1 MPRILTLLITLFFCI
16 HSYGIQS
23 YVINFKK
30 IDNNQGLSLNGIT
43 SIFQDRDGYMW
54 FGTQYGLNRYDGIN
68 IKNYY
73 AGNSFNELSDNI
85 IVSILQDRSGNIWIA
100 TEQGVTVFNP
110 ITQKFYNLKKYNS
123 KNSVFS
129 QNILSIKLIDGKI
142 MLTTSKGLWSLNP
155 GTNLFTEENIKS
167 ICENIVHYKINYGI
181 NIESIKIC
189 LKDKNENY
197 WLTTKNQVIIAKI
210 SNNQLVVK
218 DKIRI
223 DPFVEVNIAS
233 FYQDNF
239 LNTWIGT
246 QNNGLYHLKE
256 NKGTYLVSKIYPK
269 NNSIINFSRISN
281 IIQDRDNNLIVT
293 SRGNGAILIP
303 KELLK
308 TNNFTNSS
316 INPIDL
322 QTQKIK
328 SIYLSRDKTLWVGS
342 LGNGVFYQNNSGLK
356 FTNYQIKDKKNNSI
370 VNNTR
375 SIIKDYFGNL
385 WMGTLFEGVYIYD
398 TTNQKVVKNL
408 FSGKSV
414 FALSKIDK
422 NHILAGTSDGLYVVT
437 FDKNNFST
445 KKLNTDNKID
455 AIIFSITHAKNQY
468 WIGTDNNLISFT
480 LTNDFEI
487 ANIVNYK
494 NKIVNP
500 TNSLS
505 FIRVVKYDPKHNTLW
520 VGSQTMGLIMAK
532 LNSDFTIKKLYNIH
546 NYSNKLEKNEYIGDI
561 NLGSKNNCWVGTRNG
576 LIEIKLSKN
585 GSISEIKK
593 FTVSNGLPSNLIQSL
608 QSDNQGDLWIGT
620 NRGLVKLN
628 HSYSVNNYDKNDGI
642 QDNEFSEHSCY
653 SDADGLLYFGG
664 IHGVSKFVPN
674 QIKYS
679 KYTEPVNLKDI
690 IVNGINANN
699 RRPLNDSIP
708 LSLSHQERNIK
719 INFLSPNYINPK
731 NCKYSYIL
739 EGYDKEWNFTTS
751 NVYFAGYKNLPTG
764 NYTFKIKASNED
776 GSWNA
781 NYTSLNIEI
790 RPSFWTSFTAIILY
804 LIILYVLIFLI
815 STITKKR
822 IEKKNKEQLEKQ
834 YHEQMEKINESKL
847 EFFINISH
855 EIRTPLTLVFCSI
868 EKLIS
873 NFVLN
878 SKQKKE
884 VLTIEKNVNNLLE
897 LTNELL
903 AIHKMET
910 GNYQLKVQKSDIIS
924 FFKNIK
930 IAFKALAKSK
940 NIKISI
946 DAYQPEVLI
955 WFDRNALGKIIYN
968 LISNAI
974 KHTNKGGKIVIKI
987 SPTSNNSFLAIDIID
1002 NGAGIDANFLSKIF
1016 NRFYHHGGN
1025 MDRYVNGFGIGL
1037 SLTKSL
1043 IELHKGTI
1051 SVSSELHK
1059 GTTFTLN
1066 LPLDENTYSAE
1077 EKSDRILWD
1086 NDLPRALIATDFDES
1101 DIDVNDKLVDKNVEF
1116 NAEKPTILYVDD
1128 NLDLLEN
1135 MADYFTDNYNIYT
1148 AENGEIG
1155 IEMANNLQ
1163 PDIIISDV
1171 VMPVMNGLELCKTL
1185 KHDIK
1190 TSHIPV
1196 ILLTAQGDMN
1206 TQFEGVQS
1214 GADYFVPKPFNIKIL
1229 NLTIKNLIESRNKF
1243 KNLFLTNKYE
1253 DAGDITTNSKDK
1265 EFIEK
1270 LLKYVNDH
1278 IEEDNLNII
1287 NIADEF
1293 SMSRST
1299 FFRKVKVITGTTG
1312 KEFIDSVRLKKATTL
1327 LLESDLNISEIAYA
1341 IGHSNPQ
1348 YFSKWFK
1355 SHCKMSPS
1363 EYILK
1368 NKLKD

>member
-1 MPRILTLLITLFFCI
+1 MFRIYILIISLFFYT
-16 HSYGIQS
+16 HSFYAQD
-23 YVINFKK
+23 YWDNFKK

-43 SIFQDRDGYMW
+43 TIFQDRAGYMW
-54 FGTQYGLNRYDGIN
+54 FGTQYGLNRYDGMT

-85 IVSILQDRSGNIWIA
+85 IVSILQDLSGNIWIA
-100 TEQGVTVFNP
+100 TEQGVTVLNP
-110 ITQKFYNLKKYNS
+110 TTEKFYNLKKYNS

-142 MLTTSKGLWSLNP
+142 MLTTSKGLWMINP
-155 GTNLFTEENIKS
+155 GTTLFTDENIGS
-167 ICENIVHYKINYGI
+167 IFTNNVHYKIN
-181 NIESIKIC
+181 NSIKIESLKIW
-189 LKDKNENY
+189 LKDKNANY
-197 WLTTKNQVIIAKI
+197 WLTTKNQLVIAKI
-210 SNNQLVVK
+210 INNQLVIK
-218 DKIRI
+218 DKIRV
-223 DPFVEVNIAS
+223 DPLADVTISTF
-233 FYQDNF
+233 FQDSF

-246 QNNGLYHLKE
+246 QDHGLYHIKE
-256 NKGTYLVSKIYPK
+256 NKGTFLVSKIYPK
-269 NNSIINFSRISN
+269 NGSPINFSRISN
-281 IIQDRDNNLIVT
+281 IIHDRDNNLIVT
-293 SRGNGAILIP
+293 SRGYGAILIP

-308 TNNFTNSS
+308 NNNFTNSS

-342 LGNGVFYQNNSGLK
+342 IGNGIFYQNNSGLK
-356 FTNYQIKDKKNNSI
+356 FKNYQIRDKKNNSI

-375 SIIKDYFGNL
+375 SIIKDSYGNL
-385 WMGTLFEGVYIYD
+385 WMGTLFEGVYIYN

-414 FALSKIDK
+414 FALSKIDN
-422 NHILAGTSDGLYVVT
+422 NHILAGTSDGLYLVT
-437 FDKNNFST
+437 FDKNNFSA
-445 KKLNTDNKID
+445 KKLNTNSKID

-468 WIGTDNNLISFT
+468 WVGTDNNLISFT

-487 ANIVNYK
+487 VNIVNYK
-494 NKIVNP
+494 NKIINP

-532 LNSDFTIKKLYNIH
+532 LNSDFTIKKFYSIN
-546 NYSNKLEKNEYIGDI
+546 NYSSKLEKNEYICDI
-561 NLGSKNNCWVGTRNG
+561 SLGSKNNCWVATRNG

-585 GSISEIKK
+585 GFISEIKK
-593 FTVSNGLPSNLIQSL
+593 FTVSDGLPSNLIQSL
-608 QSDNQGDLWIGT
+608 QNDSQGDLWIGT

-628 HSYSVNNYDKNDGI
+628 HFYSVVNYDKNDGI
-642 QDNEFSEHSCY
+642 QDNEFSEHSSY
-653 SDADGLLYFGG
+653 SDADGFLYFGG
-664 IHGVSKFVPN
+664 IHGVSKFSTK

-679 KYTEPVNLKDI
+679 NYTEPVNLKDI
-690 IVNGINANN
+690 IVNGINIKN
-699 RRPLNDSIP
+699 RRPINDSIP
-708 LSLSHQERNIK
+708 LSLSHDERNLK
-719 INFLSPNYINPK
+719 INFLSPNYANPK

-739 EGYDKEWNFTTS
+739 EGYDKEWKFTTS
-751 NVYFAGYKNLPTG
+751 NVYFVGYKNLPTG

-776 GSWNA
+776 GTWNA
-781 NYTSLNIEI
+781 NYTALNIEI
-790 RPSFWTSFTAIILY
+790 SPSFWISFTAFVLY
-804 LIILYVLIFLI
+804 LIILYVLIILI

-822 IEKKNKEQLEKQ
+822 LEKKNKEKLEKQ

-855 EIRTPLTLVFCSI
+855 EIRTPLTLILCSI
-868 EKLIS
+868 EKLVS
-873 NFVLN
+873 NFKLN
-878 SKQKKE
+878 PKQEKE
-884 VLTIEKNVNNLLE
+884 ALTIDKNVNTLLE

-910 GNYQLKVQKSDIIS
+910 GNYQLKVQKNDIIL
-924 FFKNIK
+924 FLKNIK
-930 IAFKALAKSK
+930 IAFKVLAKSK
-940 NIKISI
+940 EIKISI
-946 DAYQPEVLI
+946 DAYQPEVFI

-968 LISNAI
+968 LVSNAI
-974 KHTNKGGKIVIKI
+974 KHTNEGGKIVIKI
-987 SPTSNNSFLAIDIID
+987 SPSSNNRFLAIDVTD
-1002 NGAGIDANFLSKIF
+1002 NGAGIDPTFLSKIF

-1025 MDRYVNGFGIGL
+1025 MDRYVSGFGIGL

-1043 IELHKGTI
+1043 IELHKGSI
-1051 SVSSELHK
+1051 SVSSELNK
-1059 GTTFTLN
+1059 GSVFSLN
-1066 LPLDENTYSAE
+1066 LPLDENAYSDE
-1077 EKSDRILWD
+1077 EKSDRTLWD
-1086 NDLPRALIATDFDES
+1086 NDLPRALNATNSDQNNEVSSAKIVDEN
-1101 DIDVNDKLVDKNVEF
+1101 IEF
-1116 NAEKPTILYVDD
+1116 NAEKPTILYIDD
-1128 NLDLLEN
+1128 NIELLAN
-1135 MADYFTDNYNIYT
+1135 MADYFSDTYNIYT

-1155 IEMANNLQ
+1155 VEMANRLQ
-1163 PDIIISDV
+1163 PDVIISDI
-1171 VMPVMNGLELCKTL
+1171 VMPVMNGLEFCVIIKN
-1185 KHDIK
+1185 DIS

-1196 ILLTAQGDMN
+1196 ILLTGQGDLDS
-1206 TQFEGVQS
+1206 QFKGIQS
-1214 GADYFVPKPFNIKIL
+1214 GADYFVPKPFNIKLL

-1243 KNLFLTNKYE
+1243 KHLFATNKYN
-1253 DAGDITTNSKDK
+1253 DAEDITTNNKDK
-1265 EFIEK
+1265 EFIDK
-1270 LLKYVNDH
+1270 LLKYVNEH

-1293 SMSRST
+1293 AMSRST

-1312 KEFIDSVRLKKATTL
+1312 KDFIDKVRLKKATTL

-1368 NKLKD
+1368 NKK

>member
-1 MPRILTLLITLFFCI
+1 MYRNYILIISLFIYSPCF
-16 HSYGIQS
+16 YAQE
-23 YVINFKK
+23 YWDNFKK
-30 IDNNQGLSLNGIT
+30 IDNNQGLSLNGIST
-43 SIFQDRDGYMW
+43 IFQDRGGYMW
-54 FGTQYGLNRYDGIN
+54 FGTQYGLNRYDGMN

-73 AGNSFNELSDNI
+73 SGNSLNELSDNI
-85 IVSILQDRSGNIWIA
+85 IVSILQDLSGNIWIA

-110 ITQKFYNLKKYNS
+110 ITEKFYNLKKYNS

-142 MLTTSKGLWSLNP
+142 MLTTSKGLWSINP
-155 GTNLFTEENIKS
+155 GTNLFTDDNIALIFK
-167 ICENIVHYKINYGI
+167 NNVHYIINNSI

-189 LKDKNENY
+189 LKDKNGNY
-197 WLTTKNQVIIAKI
+197 WLTTKNQVIIAQI
-210 SNNQLVVK
+210 NNNQLVVK
-218 DKIRI
+218 HKIRI
-223 DPFVEVNIAS
+223 DPLADVTISS
-233 FYQDNF
+233 FFQDNF

-246 QNNGLYHLKE
+246 LDNGLYHVKE
-256 NKGTYLVSKIYPK
+256 NKETYLASKIYPK
-269 NNSIINFSRISN
+269 NNSAVHFSRISS
-281 IIQDRDNNLIVT
+281 IIQDRDNNLIIT
-293 SRGNGAILIP
+293 SRGNGAIVLP

-308 TNNFTNSS
+308 NNNFSNSA

-342 LGNGVFYQNNSGLK
+342 LGNGVFYQNNFGLK
-356 FTNYQIKDKKNNSI
+356 FTNYQIKDKINNSI

-375 SIIKDYFGNL
+375 SIVKDSFGNL

-408 FSGKSV
+408 FNGKSV
-414 FALSKIDK
+414 FALSKIDN

-437 FDKNNFST
+437 FDKSNFST
-445 KKLNTDNKID
+445 KKLNTNHKID

-468 WIGTDNNLISFT
+468 WVGTDNNLSSFT
-480 LTNDFEI
+480 LTNNFEI
-487 ANIVNYK
+487 ANIINYK

-520 VGSQTMGLIMAK
+520 IGSQTMGLIMAK
-532 LNSDFTIKKLYNIH
+532 LNTDLTIKEFDNIN

-561 NLGSKNNCWVGTRNG
+561 SIGNKNNCWIGTRKG
-576 LIEIKLSKN
+576 LLEIKLAKN
-585 GSISEIKK
+585 GSISAIKK

-608 QSDNQGDLWIGT
+608 QSDNQGNLWIGT

-628 HSYSVNNYDKNDGI
+628 HSYSVNYYDKKDGI
-642 QDNEFSEHSCY
+642 QDNEFSEHSSY
-653 SDADGLLYFGG
+653 SDADGFLYFGG
-664 IHGVSKFVPN
+664 IRGVSKFAPK

-699 RRPLNDSIP
+699 RRPFNDSAP
-708 LSLSHQERNIK
+708 LSLSHQERNLK
-719 INFLSPNYINPK
+719 INFLSPNYANPK

-739 EGYDKEWNFTTS
+739 EGYDKEWHFTTT

-776 GSWNA
+776 GTWNA

-790 RPSFWTSFTAIILY
+790 RPSFWTSFTAIFLY
-804 LIILYVLIFLI
+804 LIILCVLIFLI

-822 IEKKNKEQLEKQ
+822 LEKKNKDQLEKQ
-834 YHEQMEKINESKL
+834 YQEQMEKINESKL

-855 EIRTPLTLVFCSI
+855 EIRTPLTLILCSI

-873 NFVLN
+873 NFKLN
-878 SKQKKE
+878 PKQEKE
-884 VLTIEKNVNNLLE
+884 ALTIDKNVNNLLE

-910 GNYQLKVQKSDIIS
+910 GNYQLKVQYNDIIS
-924 FFKNIK
+924 FLKNIK
-930 IAFKALAKSK
+930 IIFKSLAKSK
-940 NIKISI
+940 AIKISI
-946 DAYQPEVLI
+946 DVHEPELFI
-955 WFDRNALGKIIYN
+955 WFDKNALGKIMFN
-968 LISNAI
+968 LVSNAI
-974 KHTNKGGKIVIKI
+974 KHTNNGGKIIIKAF
-987 SPTSNNSFLAIDIID
+987 PAADQGFLTIEVTD
-1002 NGAGIDANFLSKIF
+1002 NGSGIDPNYMSKIF

-1037 SLTKSL
+1037 SLTKSMV
-1043 IELHKGTI
+1043 ELHKGTI
-1051 SVSSELHK
+1051 SVSSELNE
-1059 GTTFTLN
+1059 GTVFTLH
-1066 LPLDENTYSAE
+1066 LPMNENSYSNE
-1077 EKSDRILWD
+1077 EKSDTASWSNNMTSLFTSND
-1086 NDLPRALIATDFDES
+1086 NNQSNTLITNELAIEN
-1101 DIDVNDKLVDKNVEF
+1101 IEF

-1128 NLDLLEN
+1128 NIELLEN
-1135 MADYFTDNYNIYT
+1135 MSNYFSETYNIYT
-1148 AENGEIG
+1148 AENGKIG
-1155 IEMANNLQ
+1155 VEMANKLQ
-1163 PDIIISDV
+1163 PDVIISDI
-1171 VMPVMNGLELCKTL
+1171 VMPEMNGIELCITIKN
-1185 KHDIK
+1185 DIN

-1196 ILLTAQGDMN
+1196 ILLTAQGDMES
-1206 TQFEGVQS
+1206 QFQGIQS
-1214 GADYFVPKPFNIKIL
+1214 GADHFVPKPFNIKL
-1229 NLTIKNLIESRNKF
+1229 LSLTIKNLIASRNKF
-1243 KNLFLTNKYE
+1243 KNLFVTNKYE
-1253 DAGDITTNSKDK
+1253 DAGDITTNHKDR
-1265 EFIEK
+1265 EFVDK
-1270 LLKYVNDH
+1270 LLQYVNDH
-1278 IEEDNLNII
+1278 IDEDNLNII

-1299 FFRKVKVITGTTG
+1299 FFRKVKIITGTTG
-1312 KEFIDSVRLKKATTL
+1312 KEFIDSVRLKKATSL

-1368 NKLKD
+1368 NKK